1 MQLRFCLVS
10 MFPCHAVGYM
20 NPTSTCKPSL
30 IEYHGAHPQ
39 AMFSTFTA
47 ELLNIVVVIRPLKL
61 ISIHKHKKKT
71 YHYEVQRKQC

>member
-30 IEYHGAHPQ
+30 IEYHGALPQ
-39 AMFSTFTA
+39 AVFHFHSR
-47 ELLNIVVVIRPLKL
+47 IIKYCKVIIRPLKR
-61 ISIHKHKKKT
+61 ISIHKHNKKT